1 MEIPRRF
8 FHFLRTGDPRPLE
21 AVLEHNRLD
30 LVSLAAV
37 TGHALRLARGG
48 DRVCRD
54 EAEALALGRVL
65 ERARVLDRAEACYRR
80 AAAALCVDVRAEAL
94 YRLGLRYRR
103 ERRFDQAAASWRE
116 IVSLTEQS
124 SCRRREGMRQLRQF
138 ALEALAIHQE
148 HRERDLDA
156 ARELALFALTE
167 QETTGRVDGLR
178 HRLARLD
185 RKLARKQKAGFL
197 WG

>member
-1 MEIPRRF
+1 
-8 FHFLRTGDPRPLE
+8 
-21 AVLEHNRLD
+21 
-30 LVSLAAV
+30 
-37 TGHALRLARGG
+37 
-48 DRVCRD
+48 
-54 EAEALALGRVL
+54 
-65 ERARVLDRAEACYRR
+65 
-80 AAAALCVDVRAEAL
+80 
-94 YRLGLRYRR
+94 
-103 ERRFDQAAASWRE
+103 
-116 IVSLTEQS
+116 
-124 SCRRREGMRQLRQF
+124 MRQLRQF